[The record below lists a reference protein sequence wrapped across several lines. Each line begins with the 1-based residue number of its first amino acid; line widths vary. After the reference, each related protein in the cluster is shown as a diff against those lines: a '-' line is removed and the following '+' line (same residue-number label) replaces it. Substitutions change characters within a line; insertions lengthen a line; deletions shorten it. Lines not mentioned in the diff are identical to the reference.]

1 MIFCWIGFLRQHGK
15 VDDAFVQLFRN
26 LLGIAAGDMIM
37 QAGADFLELSD
48 CGGQIPDLYKAALC
62 WHISSCIFGF
72 FHRAARPVSEMK
84 RSGIEL
90 HCEHTAGR
98 EAVIRM
104 I

>member
-1 MIFCWIGFLRQHGK
+1 MK
-15 VDDAFVQLFRN
+15 AKSSAEKD
-26 LLGIAAGDMIM
+26 
-37 QAGADFLELSD
+37 E
-48 CGGQIPDLYKAALC
+48 YKAALC

>member
-1 MIFCWIGFLRQHGK
+1 MIFCRIGFLRQHGK
-15 VDDAFVQLFRN
+15 VEDAFVQLFRN

-72 FHRAARPVSEMK
+72 FHRAVRPVSEMK

>member
-1 MIFCWIGFLRQHGK
+1 MKFFPYQIDFRFKFWGK
-15 VDDAFVQLFRN
+15 GAEHKP
-26 LLGIAAGDMIM
+26 AAGDMIM

-62 WHISSCIFGF
+62 WHISSFIFGF
-72 FHRAARPVSEMK
+72 FHRAARPVSEMAL
-84 RSGIEL
+84 SGIEL